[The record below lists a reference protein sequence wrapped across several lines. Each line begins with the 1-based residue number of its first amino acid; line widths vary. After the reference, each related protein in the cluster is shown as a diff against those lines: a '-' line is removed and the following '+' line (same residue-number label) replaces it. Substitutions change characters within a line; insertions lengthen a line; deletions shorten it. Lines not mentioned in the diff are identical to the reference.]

1 MSELSP
7 RPAVRQ
13 CAGCLLVPGSEPAAT
28 EPRAAVVLRRRRLA
42 EPASTEPGSTEPAAA
57 EPGSAEPAS
66 AEPASAEPGSAEPR
80 TPTRLE
86 VGECTG
92 QVAAAGVQHR
102 VVRVVEHD
110 TDRTAA
116 GSERAGSARRR

>member
-1 MSELSP
+1 MSGLSP
-7 RPAVRQ
+7 RPAFRQ

-42 EPASTEPGSTEPAAA
+42 EPAATEPGSTEPRAPEPRATEPAAA
-57 EPGSAEPAS
+57 EPGST
-66 AEPASAEPGSAEPR
+66 EPR
-80 TPTRLE
+80 APTGLK

-92 QVAAAGVQHR
+92 QVAAAGVQPF

-110 TDRTAA
+110 ADRAAA
-116 GSERAGSARRR
+116 GSDRAGAGR

>member
-42 EPASTEPGSTEPAAA
+42 EPAATEPAATEPGSTEPRAPEPGSAEPAAA
-57 EPGSAEPAS
+57 EPGST
-66 AEPASAEPGSAEPR
+66 EPR
-80 TPTRLE
+80 APTGLE

-92 QVAAAGVQHR
+92 QVAAAGVQHC
-102 VVRVVEHD
+102 VV
-110 TDRTAA
+110 
-116 GSERAGSARRR
+116 